1 MSDAIQTVQ
10 PWIAGVDE
18 AGRGALAGPVCAA
31 AVILDATRPPL
42 AGLDDSKRLTPARR
56 GRLAVAIRARA
67 AAWAVA
73 WAAVAEV
80 ERLNV
85 LGASLLAMRRAV
97 TALSIA
103 PDQVLVDGPH
113 TPQLAMPATPVVGGD
128 RRVAAISAASILAK
142 VARDQHM
149 EALARRYPEYG
160 FATHKGY
167 ATRAH
172 LQALRRHG
180 ASRAHRPSYAP
191 VRRVLNTTAAPSPPH
206 PRSLKVDCPG

>member
-1 MSDAIQTVQ
+1 MSGTVQ
-10 PWIAGVDE
+10 AAARPRIAGVDE

-31 AVILDATRPPL
+31 AVILDAARPPL
-42 AGLDDSKRLTPARR
+42 AGLDDSKRLTPVRR
-56 GRLAVAIRARA
+56 SLLAAAIRARA

-97 TALSIA
+97 AALSIV
-103 PDQVLVDGPH
+103 PDHVLVDGPY
-113 TPQLAMPATPVVGGD
+113 TPQLAVPATPVVGGD

-149 EALARRYPEYG
+149 ERLAQCYPEYG
-160 FATHKGY
+160 FAAHKGY

-191 VRRVLNTTAAPSPPH
+191 VRRVLDAAMPPARRPRLLAVDSP
-206 PRSLKVDCPG
+206 G